1 MKTGGWIAPP
11 KELIANYNRPVGAGH
26 SRGRLVQT
34 VFVGTCTYRSGCL
47 FEKCKGTALT
57 RSGDTERPVP
67 EASSRPG
74 STLFV
79 SFIYL
84 FFFQ

>member
-1 MKTGGWIAPP
+1 MTTGKLDSPT
-11 KELIANYNRPVGAGH
+11 EGAH
-26 SRGRLVQT
+26 SMQGSSGADGL
-34 VFVGTCTYRSGCL
+34 VGTCTYRSGCL
-47 FEKCKGTALT
+47 LKNVRVSALT

-84 FFFQ
+84 LFYFF

>member
-1 MKTGGWIAPP
+1 MTCGCRSRQGLSGADGLCWD
-11 KELIANYNRPVGAGH
+11 LYLRVG
-26 SRGRLVQT
+26 LP
-34 VFVGTCTYRSGCL
+34 

-79 SFIYL
+79 SFYLCIYFFLVIYL
-84 FFFQ
+84 EYFKGKFNLM

>member
-1 MKTGGWIAPP
+1 M
-11 KELIANYNRPVGAGH
+11 GAGH
-26 SRGRLVQT
+26 GRGRLVHTSCWDLYLQ
-34 VFVGTCTYRSGCL
+34 VGL
-47 FEKCKGTALT
+47 PFEKCKGTALT

-79 SFIYL
+79 SFYL
-84 FFFQ
+84 LINLFIFSNLSGLFLRDNFNLM

>member
-1 MKTGGWIAPP
+1 MWSSGADGHCWD
-11 KELIANYNRPVGAGH
+11 LYLRVG
-26 SRGRLVQT
+26 LP
-34 VFVGTCTYRSGCL
+34 

-57 RSGDTERPVP
+57 RSGVTERPVP

-79 SFIYL
+79 SLFM
-84 FFFQ
+84 FFFTLKFLPYVNIEFPAMLVNTHL